1 MKSFG
6 RLLRTYIERSGYTNY
21 GIAQKEA
28 VNRTTLQKVLADER
42 TPSPEFMKHILPLLK
57 LTPEESY
64 NFMSVFEMLQTGET
78 LFSQRQYIKQIFE
91 CIPGI
96 NQKILDKRTVS
107 FQKNY
112 CAHDNVFTKPELYHG
127 RYEVEN
133 LLSDLLV
140 RECASSSPSLRI
152 NVPANMNLF
161 KQIFI
166 QTIRH
171 CPDSHKLVV
180 QHLTCFLKSEGFY
193 PPPPNLIKPS
203 SAQTKHANSR
213 LHNAP
218 NIRENLDI
226 LANTLPFLSSTAFHY
241 EVYYYYDNF
250 IMTDDKRTAFPY
262 YVLYNDTVVFLS
274 ADCNTALPF
283 QNSGLHDFFNNLFE
297 AALQN
302 SNPFTVS
309 CSTPEDA
316 LCHLIEMDMENRPF
330 YSLEYQPC
338 FASYLNEKLIQTY
351 AKPDIM
357 HYAEIIEM
365 VNHRV
370 MQLKKL
376 DFHVSIFSKSGLI
389 NFAETGFIDDFP
401 REYINSF
408 SVRDRIALLEKLYE
422 DISSDTHAHRL
433 VNPLIFPISRNFV
446 CHLHQDIGLDF
457 NFYELNGGLYCYI
470 HIIERTLLEA
480 FFDFFQYMT
489 TSSLVCSREDT
500 LSAIR
505 QCIEE
510 LKN

>member
-21 GIAQKEA
+21 GIAQKAA

-193 PPPPNLIKPS
+193 PPPQFNKTILRPNQ
-203 SAQTKHANSR
+203 ACQFT
-213 LHNAP
+213 
-218 NIRENLDI
+218 
-226 LANTLPFLSSTAFHY
+226 LA
-241 EVYYYYDNF
+241 
-250 IMTDDKRTAFPY
+250 
-262 YVLYNDTVVFLS
+262 
-274 ADCNTALPF
+274 
-283 QNSGLHDFFNNLFE
+283 
-297 AALQN
+297 
-302 SNPFTVS
+302 
-309 CSTPEDA
+309 
-316 LCHLIEMDMENRPF
+316 
-330 YSLEYQPC
+330 
-338 FASYLNEKLIQTY
+338 
-351 AKPDIM
+351 
-357 HYAEIIEM
+357 
-365 VNHRV
+365 
-370 MQLKKL
+370 
-376 DFHVSIFSKSGLI
+376 
-389 NFAETGFIDDFP
+389 
-401 REYINSF
+401 
-408 SVRDRIALLEKLYE
+408 
-422 DISSDTHAHRL
+422 
-433 VNPLIFPISRNFV
+433 
-446 CHLHQDIGLDF
+446 
-457 NFYELNGGLYCYI
+457 
-470 HIIERTLLEA
+470 
-480 FFDFFQYMT
+480 
-489 TSSLVCSREDT
+489 
-500 LSAIR
+500 
-505 QCIEE
+505 
-510 LKN
+510 